1 MSTPLIAVCGAP
13 RTGKT
18 TFLKKIAVKESLIN
32 KEHVFFFSPH
42 VANKK
47 EDGVRFINPNLYSK
61 KEFVPKLLSL
71 KNSFIILD
79 DAFLYNSMDKEGS
92 LIYKLAAFRGNS
104 NNKIYIQF
112 HSLNQLP
119 PKVPDLFDK
128 FILFAPCEQKVKENK
143 IPAIL
148 REKGIKN
155 PNKLF
160 ENISYLDYYLKY
172 LRKCDFTKEEMQEYK
187 HFIMVPL

>member
-172 LRKCDFTKEEMQEYK
+172 LRKCDFTKEELQEYK